1 MNEDEQDYDDVNEDE
16 EDKANFHLS
25 QICQISAHG
34 INRDNNPI
42 ERKNTKH
49 HPQNQHLGHLE
60 DVMVGRQVS

>member
-42 ERKNTKH
+42 ERN
-49 HPQNQHLGHLE
+49 PQNQHLGHLE
-60 DVMVGRQVS
+60 DVMVGRQVC